1 MGFLL
6 SWDEALKVIDHK
18 KASTPSRM
26 HYLVLLLVWYIHYSF
41 LYIFWFNSS
50 SYVDYLWWK
59 KKKKKESR
67 SFDCVI
73 FGRHP
78 RKVDLSYDNNIQSGL
93 SGTYKRAN
101 IIANPPTMSTS
112 YRTMMEATWFRQ
124 PSCRE
129 RDFLKSCCFMYYPV
143 HLEKSFRTSI
153 KPWDKHT
160 KWAYWLTKGST
171 AMTDT

>member
-59 KKKKKESR
+59 KKKKRKKVDHLIALSLGDILVKLTCR
-67 SFDCVI
+67 TTITFNQGSLGPTNGLILLQTLPRCLPHIGRWWKPLDFANPSFLWIPRCKQTI
-73 FGRHP
+73 MP
-78 RKVDLSYDNNIQSGL
+78 RKRLSEIMLFHVL
-93 SGTYKRAN
+93 SRPPREVFQDQYK
-101 IIANPPTMSTS
+101 TM
-112 YRTMMEATWFRQ
+112 
-124 PSCRE
+124 
-129 RDFLKSCCFMYYPV
+129 
-143 HLEKSFRTSI
+143 
-153 KPWDKHT
+153 
-160 KWAYWLTKGST
+160 G
-171 AMTDT
+171 